1 MNNATSQADKQ
12 SPQEPQPSTFLTDY
26 DIAEE
31 VGVGVESVRRWMRRG
46 DLPAVKMGRHW
57 RVPRPVWERF
67 LSTGEWS

>member
-1 MNNATSQADKQ
+1 MHKAIAGPDTDDSVRTESA
-12 SPQEPQPSTFLTDY
+12 FLTDY
-26 DIAEE
+26 EVAEE

-57 RVPRPVWERF
+57 RIPRPVWERF